1 MRHLGT
7 WLLRKAGAASLVRI
21 GNHRFGPLPPEQ
33 SLQSMRL
40 FGKEVIPAF
49 TTSE

>member
-7 WLLRKAGAASLVRI
+7 WLLQKAGAASLVRI
-21 GNHRFGPLPPEQ
+21 GNQRLGPLPPEQ
-33 SLQSMRL
+33 LLKSRQF